1 MPSRSGTS
9 VHLGAVTVRYVYSEA
24 ARPYSLIEWIAPAGT
39 ESPPVHIHHRTDE
52 GFYVLDGTFGFLL
65 DDQRFEAAAGSHVFV
80 SRGHPHTF
88 WNSGRE
94 LATCLIVL
102 SPAGFEE
109 YFREL
114 ADGLAA
120 SESDDAVM
128 AVRRRL
134 SSRYDIEVVG
144 PPIPA
149 R

>member
-1 MPSRSGTS
+1 M
-9 VHLGAVTVRYVYSEA
+9 TVRYVYSEA
-24 ARPYSLIEWIAPAGT
+24 ARPYSLIEWIAQAGA

-80 SRGHPHTF
+80 SRGHRHTF

-102 SPAGFEE
+102 SPAGFED
-109 YFREL
+109 YFGEL

-120 SESDDAVM
+120 SGSDDAAM
-128 AVRRRL
+128 EVRRRL

-144 PPIPA
+144 PPMA
-149 R
+149 AH

>member
-1 MPSRSGTS
+1 M
-9 VHLGAVTVRYVYSEA
+9 TVRYVYSEA

-39 ESPPVHIHHRTDE
+39 ESPPVHVHHRTDE

-94 LATCLIVL
+94 LA
-102 SPAGFEE
+102 
-109 YFREL
+109 
-114 ADGLAA
+114 DGLAA